1 MDIETGAPTKLEFR
15 PWTGDDRTQRARP
28 RSIGRHLA
36 FLIADLNVGG
46 VQKMTLSLAGALA
59 ERGNDVDLV
68 VLRPG
73 GSLSDQV
80 PDDVRVVQ
88 LRPSMGL
95 AGRLHALYADPTAL
109 PLLLRPVLLPKRA
122 SQTLPFLP
130 DIVRY
135 LRAARPDALLS
146 ATPHLNLA
154 SSSRRRLAKVSTRLL
169 VSERSA
175 PSQKLPV
182 SRNWRHRHLPPLIR
196 HAYPMADVIVS
207 VSQALGDD
215 LSAVTGLP
223 RGLVRTIYNPV
234 VGADIERKARAKV
247 DHPWLQPGQPPVVM
261 GVGRL
266 TDQKD
271 FPTLLRAFARVRAQR
286 DVRLV
291 ILGGAKDEEKSA
303 ERQALLQKIAG
314 ELGVVADVD
323 LPGFVK
329 NPYAFLSRAALFV
342 LSSRFEGLPG
352 AMIQALACGCP
363 VVSTDCP
370 TGPAEILDNGRYG
383 PLVRMGDD
391 RAMAEA
397 IVQTLDA
404 PLPKAVLQ
412 RRAADFGEDRAVDGY
427 LDALFGQPVADLVPA
442 SARPFPA

>member
-1 MDIETGAPTKLEFR
+1 MDIETGAPTKLEFK
-15 PWTGDDRTQRARP
+15 PSTGADRMRNARP
-28 RSIGRHLA
+28 RSIGRHLS

-46 VQKMTLSLAGALA
+46 VQKTTLSLAGAMA
-59 ERGNDVDLV
+59 ARGNTVDLL
-68 VLRPG
+68 VLKPG
-73 GSLSDQV
+73 GTLSDQV
-80 PDDVRVVQ
+80 PEGVEVVE
-88 LRPSMGL
+88 LRRSIGM
-95 AGRLHALYADPTAL
+95 ASRLYALLADPAAL
-109 PLLLRPVLLPKRA
+109 PLLVRPVLLPKRA
-122 SQTLPFLP
+122 SQTLPYLP
-130 DIVRY
+130 ALVRY
-135 LRAARPDALLS
+135 LRGARPDALLS
-146 ATPHLNLA
+146 ATPHLNLEA
-154 SSSRRRLAKVSTRLL
+154 IWARRLAGVQTRLL

-182 SRNWRHRHLPPLIR
+182 SKNWRHRHLPPLIR
-196 HAYPMADVIVS
+196 RTYPMADVIVS

-223 RGLVRTIYNPV
+223 RDIVRTIYNPV

-247 DHPWLQPGQPPVVM
+247 EHPWLQPGQPPVIL

-286 DVRLV
+286 DARLV

-303 ERQALLQKIAG
+303 ERQALLQRMAG
-314 ELGVVADVD
+314 DLGVAADVD

-329 NPYAFLSRAALFV
+329 NPYAFLARASLFV

-404 PLPKAVLQ
+404 PPPAAMLQ
-412 RRAADFGEDRAVDGY
+412 RRAADFGEDRAVEDY
-427 LDALFGQPVADLVPA
+427 LDALFGQPVPTLVRESVRPVPA
-442 SARPFPA
+442 